1 MKRQQ
6 LKMTLSLLG
15 LLFLLTLGAAVV
27 AQTSAG
33 FNLEWHVLG
42 GGGGVSS
49 SADYQVNGTIGQS
62 LTSPPVSDS
71 ATYAISSGYWVMNR
85 YTSISLPVILNK

>member
-1 MKRQQ
+1 MKRQ

-15 LLFLLTLGAAVV
+15 LLLLLTLGAAVV

-62 LTSPPVSDS
+62 LTSPPASDS
-71 ATYAISSGYWVMNR
+71 ANYTISSGYWVMNS
-85 YTSISLPVILNK
+85 YTNISLPIIINK